1 MPPAA
6 AVELN
11 QLSKSFRVRRTRNG
25 SVAARVRDLF
35 SRETQTVSAVDRL
48 SFSIEPGERVAF
60 IGPNGPASR
69 RP

>member
-6 AVELN
+6 AVELT
-11 QLSKSFRVRRTRNG
+11 QLSKSFRVRRARGTG
-25 SVAARVRDLF
+25 VGTRVRDLF
-35 SRETQTVSAVDRL
+35 RRDAQTVVAVDKL
-48 SFSIEPGERVAF
+48 SFAIAPGERVAF